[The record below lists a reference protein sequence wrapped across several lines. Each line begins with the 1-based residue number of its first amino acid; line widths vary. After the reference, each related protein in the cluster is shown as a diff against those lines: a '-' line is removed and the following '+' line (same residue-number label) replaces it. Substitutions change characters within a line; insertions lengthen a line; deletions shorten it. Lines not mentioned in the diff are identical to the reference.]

1 MRVPFRWLLF
11 VALLVALCCPALAA
25 SSASAA
31 SLPLTFKEVARTS
44 LTAGSTYADD
54 YDLYGFVGDHAL
66 VKKEGTDTWGLMDS
80 SGEVPDGFAYVFDA
94 LPEGIPGTQVR
105 YAESAGLYV
114 VKEEWDGTTTHKG
127 GETFTLLN
135 RDGKTVGTY
144 QDINIYCLYSNNT
157 VIQSD
162 AFLGDFREY
171 CPEFKISSCGLIGVQ
186 DPTTGKWGYVDTSGK
201 QVIDFAYDS
210 VAMFSN
216 GYAVVGTKDADEAL
230 KYEYG
235 LIDMSGDVVVAPGTY
250 ARLGDCSE
258 DGMVA
263 FEDATSKKAGY
274 LKVADGKATVAV
286 QPTYDSMEMFHEG
299 LALVLTSDQSS
310 SGEWSVIDT
319 SGAVRFS
326 FTGSPDGCYFSD
338 GYLAV
343 NDYKRSD
350 GTTGNVYLDE
360 SGSVVIDKGFYK
372 VEGFYGDYAAVQM
385 ASENGWGFVDKSG
398 NLHGGTYAYGSVTKT
413 GLAWV
418 KGTNGKY
425 GVIDKTGR
433 EVIPC
438 SYEGVWIWDNGIVRM
453 TNADYTYD
461 LFDSAGNKLTTTS
474 YQLIFEPVDS
484 DYYLFERDG
493 KWGVG
498 VLAEPVAPS
507 APQGLSA
514 APGDGSLSLSWSAP
528 ASDGGSAI
536 TGYSVYVGGAKVAD
550 LGADATSYVATG
562 LSNGTSY
569 DVSVTARSAA
579 GEGEAAT
586 AAATPAAPAY
596 ERVWGQGA
604 LDTMESIVDE
614 GFTATGGTVVLATG
628 DGYWDALAAS
638 GVAGLEGA
646 PVLLTS
652 LDGTTLSPQ
661 TEAELGRLAPSRVY
675 VCGGEM
681 AVPDS
686 VMSAVRSVTGVEPQ
700 RLWSQDATGTAVSIY
715 EAGEGRW
722 SKTAI
727 VATCQSFM
735 DALSVAPYAYHSGS
749 PIFLARMSDDRLSD
763 ETLAAIRDGGFDRVL
778 VVGGAMAVSPD
789 VEGQLAS
796 AGVSDVRRLWGQ
808 DCEDTS
814 LAIARWEVAEGGM
827 GVSRMGVATDGVEE
841 FVRSG
846 RGYWDSLCGAALCGR
861 DASVLVIAREGRY
874 AAVDGVLSEH
884 ASEVVTLRVFGGE
897 AAVPASV
904 LEHAL
909 SYLE

>member
-216 GYAVVGTKDADEAL
+216 GYAVVGTKDADGVL

-453 TNADYTYD
+453 TNADGTCD
-461 LFDSAGNKLTTTS
+461 LFDSAGNRLTETS
-474 YQLIFEPVDS
+474 YQAILEPVDS
-484 DYYLFERDG
+484 DYCLFERDG

-528 ASDGGSAI
+528 ASDGGSAR

-562 LSNGTSY
+562 LTNGTSY
-569 DVSVTARSAA
+569 DVSVTATSAA
-579 GEGEAAT
+579 GEGA
-586 AAATPAAPAY
+586 AAATSATPPRAS
-596 ERVWGQGA
+596 RLWGQGA
-604 LDTMESIVDE
+604 LDTMAAVVGE
-614 GFTATGGTVVLATG
+614 GFTTTGGTVVLATG

-646 PVLLTS
+646 PVLMTS
-652 LDGTTLSPQ
+652 LDGQSLSPQ
-661 TEAELGRLAPSRVY
+661 TEAELRRLAPSRVY
-675 VCGGEM
+675 VCGGAM

-686 VMSAVRSVTGVEPQ
+686 VVSAVRSVTGVEPQ
-700 RLWSQDATGTAVSIY
+700 RLWGQDATGTAVSIY

-727 VATCQSFM
+727 VATSRSFM
-735 DALSVAPYAYHSGS
+735 DALSVAPYAYWAHA
-749 PIFLARMSDDRLSD
+749 PIFLARSGDDRLSD
-763 ETLAAIRDGGFDRVL
+763 ETLAAIREGGFTRVV
-778 VVGGAMAVSPD
+778 VVGGPMVVSPD

-796 AGVSDVRRLWGQ
+796 AGVSDVKRLWGQ
-808 DCEDTS
+808 ACADTS
-814 LAIARWEVAEGGM
+814 LAIAEWEIGEGM

>member
-1 MRVPFRWLLF
+1 MPKRTVRGTTTTRVPFRWLLLG
-11 VALLVALCCPALAA
+11 ALLVALCYPALAA
-25 SSASAA
+25 TSASAV
-31 SLPLTFKEVARTS
+31 TFKEVARTS
-44 LTAGSTYADD
+44 LTAGSLGMYQRNED
-54 YDLYGFVGDHAL
+54 GFVGDHAL
-66 VKKEGTDTWGLMDS
+66 VKKEGTDTWGFMDS
-80 SGEVPDGFAYVFDA
+80 SGEVPGGFAYVSED
-94 LPEGIPGTQVR
+94 LPDDVVGLQLR
-105 YAESAGLYV
+105 YARDAGLYV
-114 VKEEWDGTTTHKG
+114 VREMDEQNSH
-127 GETFTLLN
+127 EVFTLLD

-144 QDINIYCLYSNNT
+144 LDIEVLYGSAY
-157 VIQSD
+157 D
-162 AFLGDFREY
+162 ALNVDYTFD
-171 CPEFKISSCGLIGVQ
+171 FKISSCGLIGVQ
-186 DPTTGKWGYVDTSGK
+186 DAASKKWGYISTDGTK
-201 QVIDFAYDS
+201 KIDCSYDS
-210 VAMFSN
+210 VTMFSN
-216 GYAVVGTKDADEAL
+216 GYAKVTVKNASGDSEC
-230 KYEYG
+230 G
-235 LIDMSGDVVVAPGTY
+235 LIDTNGNVVVAPGTY

-528 ASDGGSAI
+528 ASDGGSAV

-586 AAATPAAPAY
+586 TSATPAAPAY

-686 VMSAVRSVTGVEPQ
+686 VMSAVRAVTGVEPQ
-700 RLWSQDATGTAVSIY
+700 RLWGQDATGTAVSIY

-778 VVGGAMAVSPD
+778 VVGGPMAVSGD

>member
-398 NLHGGTYAYGSVTKT
+398 NLHGGTYAYGSVTKA

-425 GVIDKTGR
+425 GVIDSAGR

-474 YQLIFEPVDS
+474 YQLIFAPVDS
-484 DYYLFERDG
+484 DYCLFEQDG

-514 APGDGSLSLSWSAP
+514 AGDDGRLELSWSAP
-528 ASDGGSAI
+528 ASDGGSAV

-562 LSNGTSY
+562 LANGTSY
-569 DVSVTARSAA
+569 DVSVTATSAA

-586 AAATPAAPAY
+586 ASATPPRAS
-596 ERVWGQGA
+596 RLWGQGA
-604 LDTMESIVDE
+604 LDTMAAVVGE
-614 GFTATGGTVVLATG
+614 GFTATGGAVVLATG

-686 VMSAVRSVTGVEPQ
+686 VMSAVRAVTGVEPQ
-700 RLWSQDATGTAVSIY
+700 RLWGQDATGTAVSIY

-749 PIFLARMSDDRLSD
+749 PILLARMSDDRLSD

-778 VVGGAMAVSPD
+778 VVGGPMAVSGD

-796 AGVSDVRRLWGQ
+796 AGVPDVRRLWGQ

-841 FVRSG
+841 FVRTG